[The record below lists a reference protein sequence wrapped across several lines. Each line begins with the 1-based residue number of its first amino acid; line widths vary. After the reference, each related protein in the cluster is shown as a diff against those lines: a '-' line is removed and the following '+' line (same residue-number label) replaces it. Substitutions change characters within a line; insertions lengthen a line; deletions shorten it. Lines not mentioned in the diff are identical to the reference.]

1 MDNVVTFKRVK
12 SIVFGKNDEDFFD
25 ELNNSGYFNKNWNNK
40 VKELIKSD
48 FYGSKEK
55 PVIFTQ
61 DQESVIVDII
71 KKYIKNVNS
80 SYNDEVVVDKENIDK
95 SKEALQALSTLQR
108 FRKK

>member
-1 MDNVVTFKRVK
+1 MGNNVTFKRVK
-12 SIVFGKNDEDFFD
+12 SIVFGKQDEDLFD
-25 ELNNSGYFNKNWNNK
+25 ELNKSGYFDKNWNSK
-40 VKELIKSD
+40 IKQLIKLD

-55 PVIFTQ
+55 SVIFTE

-80 SYNDEVVVDKENIDK
+80 SNNDEVVVDKESIDN